1 MGSIWLCSEFQF
13 SDQSFRRVLRLRL
26 RLISGYH
33 EQRQNCN
40 QKRSSYIDMDIAG
53 GGGVGGPN
61 EGGGVGAGGT
71 YFPRFS
77 TNEVPARQEK
87 TSEAAGSCGEESCS

>member
-1 MGSIWLCSEFQF
+1 
-13 SDQSFRRVLRLRL
+13 
-26 RLISGYH
+26 
-33 EQRQNCN
+33 
-40 QKRSSYIDMDIAG
+40 MDIAG

-61 EGGGVGAGGT
+61 EGGGGGAGGT

-77 TNEVPARQEK
+77 TNEVQARQEK

>member
-1 MGSIWLCSEFQF
+1 MTKILLSGKILFY
-13 SDQSFRRVLRLRL
+13 SDS
-26 RLISGYH
+26 
-33 EQRQNCN
+33 
-40 QKRSSYIDMDIAG
+40 
-53 GGGVGGPN
+53 VGGPN
-61 EGGGVGAGGT
+61 EGGGACAGGT